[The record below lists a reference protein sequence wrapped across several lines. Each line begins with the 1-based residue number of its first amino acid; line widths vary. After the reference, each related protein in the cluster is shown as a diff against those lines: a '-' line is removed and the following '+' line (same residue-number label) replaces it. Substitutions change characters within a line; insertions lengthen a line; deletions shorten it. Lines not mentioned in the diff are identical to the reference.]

1 MFLVVGLGNP
11 GSEYKNSRHN
21 IGFMAADELFRRYNF
36 SPWRKRFNGETAE
49 GVIDGQ
55 KILLLK
61 PHTFMN
67 NSGRAVSAAMAF
79 YKIPPRN
86 VIVLHDDMDCPIGK
100 LKGKVGGGAGGHNGL
115 KSIDEYCTPDYMRI
129 RVGVGRPLHG
139 EQVINWIIAN
149 FPKEDLEKIHVLLE
163 DAAET
168 FPFVL
173 SGGVSEFTSRLAVYQ
188 QKKSKKE

>member
-1 MFLVVGLGNP
+1 MIGLH
-11 GSEYKNSRHN
+11 Y
-21 IGFMAADELFRRYNF
+21 
-36 SPWRKRFNGETAE
+36 
-49 GVIDGQ
+49 VI
-55 KILLLK
+55 
-61 PHTFMN
+61 
-67 NSGRAVSAAMAF
+67 
-79 YKIPPRN
+79 
-86 VIVLHDDMDCPIGK
+86 DCPIGI

-149 FPKEDLEKIHVLLE
+149 FPKEDLEKIRVLLE

>member
-1 MFLVVGLGNP
+1 
-11 GSEYKNSRHN
+11 
-21 IGFMAADELFRRYNF
+21 
-36 SPWRKRFNGETAE
+36 
-49 GVIDGQ
+49 
-55 KILLLK
+55 
-61 PHTFMN
+61 MN

-149 FPKEDLEKIHVLLE
+149 FPKEDLEKSVFCWKTRLKHFLLFYR
-163 DAAET
+163 AV
-168 FPFVL
+168 FPNL
-173 SGGVSEFTSRLAVYQ
+173 LPDWPYI
-188 QKKSKKE
+188 SKKIKKE

>member
-21 IGFMAADELFRRYNF
+21 IGFMAADELYRRYNF
-36 SPWRKRFNGETAE
+36 SQWRKRFNGETAE

-61 PHTFMN
+61 PQTYMN
-67 NSGRAVSAAMAF
+67 NSGQSVFAAQSF
-79 YKIPPRN
+79 YKIPVQN
-86 VIVLHDDMDCPIGK
+86 IIVLHDDMDCPIGK
-100 LKGKVGGGAGGHNGL
+100 LKGKTGGGAGGHNGL
-115 KSIDEYCTPDYMRI
+115 KSIDEHCTSGYTRVRI
-129 RVGVGRPLHG
+129 GVGHPLHG

-149 FPKEDLEKIHVLLE
+149 FPKEDLEKIQVLIS
-163 DAAET
+163 DIAEI
-168 FPFVL
+168 FPFIL
-173 SGGVSEFTSRLAVYQ
+173 SGGVPEFTSRLAVYQ

>member
-1 MFLVVGLGNP
+1 
-11 GSEYKNSRHN
+11 
-21 IGFMAADELFRRYNF
+21 MAADELFRRYNF

-67 NSGRAVSAAMAF
+67 NSGRAVSAAMSF
-79 YKIPPRN
+79 YKIPPQN

-129 RVGVGRPLHG
+129 RIGVGRPLHG
-139 EQVINWIIAN
+139 EQVINWIIAD
-149 FPKEDLEKIHVLLE
+149 FPKGDLEKIHVLLE
-163 DAAET
+163 DVAET

-188 QKKSKKE
+188 QKK